1 MHLFW
6 WKLRVTIVKIHSTN
20 IVLDQRRPNLEQLK
34 TIGTCIVNTYLSW
47 FGVNLMFL
55 KEYFFRMH
63 KSSQLPA
70 RHQLWL
76 LKLVSKRLHGL
87 LGQDYVEQMDA
98 LCAGNHTLRVLYK
111 EVAESKTSGWAEP
124 QGGTCCIFRWCPLVL
139 LVLLNVCVCVSVP
152 LT

>member
-1 MHLFW
+1 MLSVVGLEMQSISHCWGSASVLMEAASDQH
-6 WKLRVTIVKIHSTN
+6 VKIHSTN

-87 LGQDYVEQMDA
+87 HGA
-98 LCAGNHTLRVLYK
+98 
-111 EVAESKTSGWAEP
+111 S
-124 QGGTCCIFRWCPLVL
+124 
-139 LVLLNVCVCVSVP
+139 
-152 LT
+152 